1 MEIKKQFSINFA
13 LIFLIYIQ
21 LMFGNMFRML
31 PPVSKNLILINVIIW
46 VFTWLVGNRAGMTIE
61 TYCGLH
67 YFSSPLFYPWQIIT
81 YMFIHANFSHLFFNM
96 FALFMFGGLLER
108 TLGSPRFLFYYIS
121 CGIGAAL
128 IQEGVYAIM
137 LDKYAHLLD
146 PITLAEIE
154 EKGAGI
160 IRQGMNYV
168 NPTLANYN
176 LLLNNATVGASG
188 AIYGILLA
196 FAMYFPNMPLYLFF
210 IPVPIKAKWMVLGY
224 AAIELLLGLSNRA
237 GDNVA
242 HFAHLGGMLVG
253 IIMILWWR
261 KRARNNWQY

>member
-1 MEIKKQFSINFA
+1 
-13 LIFLIYIQ
+13 
-21 LMFGNMFRML
+21 MFQQMFRML
-31 PPVSKNLILINVIIW
+31 PPVSKNLIIINVLIW
-46 VFTWLVGNRAGMTIE
+46 VITWIFGEKAGMTIE

-67 YFSSPLFYPWQIIT
+67 YFSSTLFYPFQLLT

-108 TLGSPRFLFYYIS
+108 TLGSSRFLFYYIS
-121 CGIGAAL
+121 CGIGAGL

-137 LDKYAHLLD
+137 LNKYDHLID
-146 PITLAEIE
+146 PVTMSQIQE
-154 EKGAGI
+154 EGAKI
-160 IRQGMNYV
+160 IRQGMNYI
-168 NPTLANYN
+168 NPTLANFN

-196 FAMYFPNMPLYLFF
+196 FAMYFPNMPLYLMF

-224 AAIELLLGLSNRA
+224 AALELLLGLSNRA

-242 HFAHLGGMLVG
+242 HFAHLGGMLIGV
-253 IIMILWWR
+253 IMILWWR
-261 KRARNNWQY
+261 NSRRPLY